1 MEAFLLKIVSRFRL
15 VWSLLPKE
23 VKVGIYVAV
32 STAMATLAT
41 QLLGLGEIDLV
52 TVARVL
58 VANILLAF
66 VTEIKPRV
74 ERIKANKG

>member
-1 MEAFLLKIVSRFRL
+1 MELFLSKIVSRFRL

-41 QLLGLGEIDLV
+41 QLLGLGAIDLV

>member
-41 QLLGLGEIDLV
+41 QLSGLGEIDLV

-58 VANILLAF
+58 LANILLAF

>member
-23 VKVGIYVAV
+23 LKVGIYVAV

-41 QLLGLGEIDLV
+41 QLSGLGKIDLV

-66 VTEIKPRV
+66 VTELRPRI

>member
-1 MEAFLLKIVSRFRL
+1 MEAFLLKIVFRFRF

-41 QLLGLGEIDLV
+41 QLSGLGEIDLV

-58 VANILLAF
+58 VANILLVF
-66 VTEIKPRV
+66 VIELRFRV

>member
-66 VTEIKPRV
+66 VTELRPRV

>member
-1 MEAFLLKIVSRFRL
+1 MESFLLRIVSRFRL

-23 VKVGIYVAV
+23 LKVGIYVAV

-41 QLLGLGEIDLV
+41 QLLGLGAIDLV

-66 VTEIKPRV
+66 VTELRPRI